1 MDQPLAGGATPE
13 PITIGV
19 DIGTTSVKAVAVGAD
34 GRIVASARVPHPVL
48 TPAPNVLEHDAD
60 LAWRIGVRYAA
71 IEVAEAAAFQGHDVA
86 AVNVAA
92 MVPSLCPVDDR
103 GVPIGPGLLYGDERA
118 AGGARGLNPSEDGE
132 LVRMLAWLAE
142 EYPGAAG
149 FWPAQAVANAALSG
163 VGAIDTVTAM
173 TTCPLFDYTGWD
185 PAVAADAGV
194 TVDRLPVIVSGS
206 DAVGVVSDD
215 LGPALAG
222 AVVGGGTIDAF
233 GEQLVAGADQDGDVL
248 VILGATLIIWA
259 CVPEWREAPG
269 LWTMPHTAPGKTL
282 IGGPSNAGGL
292 LRDWASRTLAPIDPA
307 APLDPGD
314 VPVMLPYLRGERTPL
329 HDPARRGSIHG
340 LSLSHGPTAVWRA
353 VHESSGMSVRHH
365 LELAGLSGDPGQRRR
380 PADRRHGRRHP

>member
-142 EYPGAAG
+142 EYPGRGGFLAG
-149 FWPAQAVANAALSG
+149 AGRRQRGPLSG
-163 VGAIDTVTAM
+163 VGAIDTVIAM
-173 TTCPLFDYTGWD
+173 TTCRSSTTRDGTPGRGR
-185 PAVAADAGV
+185 DAGV
-194 TVDRLPVIVSGS
+194 TVGSAAGDRLGHR
-206 DAVGVVSDD
+206 
-215 LGPALAG
+215 
-222 AVVGGGTIDAF
+222 
-233 GEQLVAGADQDGDVL
+233 
-248 VILGATLIIWA
+248 
-259 CVPEWREAPG
+259 C
-269 LWTMPHTAPGKTL
+269 
-282 IGGPSNAGGL
+282 
-292 LRDWASRTLAPIDPA
+292 
-307 APLDPGD
+307 
-314 VPVMLPYLRGERTPL
+314 
-329 HDPARRGSIHG
+329 RRS
-340 LSLSHGPTAVWRA
+340 
-353 VHESSGMSVRHH
+353 
-365 LELAGLSGDPGQRRR
+365 
-380 PADRRHGRRHP
+380 GRR